1 MKQYGPEAFQ
11 TDTGVSRETLSH
23 LQAYVD
29 LLQTWNQ
36 KINLIGKS
44 TAADVWQRHLLDSA
58 QLFPLIPKTCQSL
71 LDLGS
76 GAGFPGL
83 VLGIMGIPGIE
94 LAEADQR
101 KAAFLREA
109 ARVAGAR
116 VAVHARRIEDLPQK
130 KFDVVT
136 ARALAP
142 VAELLDLSAPF
153 LDSESVCIFL
163 KGQNVEVELTE
174 AHKRWRIHVI
184 QRASRT
190 DPRGTIVCID
200 EVSRVPVQSAGN
212 P

>member
-11 TDTGVSRETLSH
+11 ADTGVSRETLAR
-23 LQAYVD
+23 LQVYVD

-44 TAADVWQRHLLDSA
+44 TATDVWQRHILDSA
-58 QLFPLIPKTCQSL
+58 QVFPLVPKGCRAL

-94 LAEADQR
+94 LVEADQR

-116 VAVHARRIEDLPQK
+116 VAVHARRIEDLPSK
-130 KFDVVT
+130 RVDVVT

-163 KGQNVEVELTE
+163 KGQNVEAELTD
-174 AHKRWRIHVI
+174 AHKRWRICVDQH
-184 QRASRT
+184 ASRT
-190 DPRGTIVCID
+190 DPRGTILCIK
-200 EVSRVPVQSAGN
+200 EVSRVPSESTGN